1 MEEAPCIPAVADD
14 MGSDKKA
21 PIMRTLKY
29 YRNAISIGD
38 ATETTLTL
46 KFRGVEAALLEEMI
60 SSGLFN
66 TKSEA
71 IRSAIVKYGLDLG
84 LLKRKKLWAD
94 IRRHPPRKVPA
105 SRLKKDL
112 ERVEDET

>member
-1 MEEAPCIPAVADD
+1 MMEN
-14 MGSDKKA
+14 DKIR
-21 PIMRTLKY
+21 PIVGTSKY

-38 ATETTLTL
+38 AVETTLTL
-46 KFRGVEAALLEEMI
+46 KFRGVEAALLDEMI

-71 IRSAIVKYGLDLG
+71 IRSAIVKFGLDLG

-94 IRRHPPRKVPA
+94 IRRHPPRKVSA

-112 ERVEDET
+112 ERIKDET

>member
-1 MEEAPCIPAVADD
+1 M
-14 MGSDKKA
+14 
-21 PIMRTLKY
+21 
-29 YRNAISIGD
+29 
-38 ATETTLTL
+38 ETTLTL

-84 LLKRKKLWAD
+84 LLKRKQLWAQ
-94 IRRHPPRKVPA
+94 ILRHKPRKVSPA
-105 SRLKKDL
+105 QLQKDI
-112 ERVEDET
+112 ERIEDEI

>member
-1 MEEAPCIPAVADD
+1 M
-14 MGSDKKA
+14 
-21 PIMRTLKY
+21 
-29 YRNAISIGD
+29 
-38 ATETTLTL
+38 ETTLTL

-84 LLKRKKLWAD
+84 LLQRRYLWAQ
-94 IRRHPPRKVPA
+94 INRLKRRKVSPA
-105 SRLKKDL
+105 QLQKDI
-112 ERVEDET
+112 ERIEDEV

>member
-1 MEEAPCIPAVADD
+1 MEI
-14 MGSDKKA
+14 DKIA
-21 PIMRTLKY
+21 PIVRTFKY

-38 ATETTLTL
+38 AVETTLTL

-71 IRSAIVKYGLDLG
+71 IRSAIVKFGLDLG

-94 IRRHPPRKVPA
+94 IRRHTPRKVSA

-112 ERVEDET
+112 ERIEDET